1 MTSVSVTTDE
11 SANVTFDV
19 ITLLLHVLQVKQQL
33 NVIQLRTLLLLLI
46 LQMELLILQQQLH
59 DIYLLSFTFS
69 NVINNNTTCICS
81 ATEDVS
87 NNPNSNGIGI

>member
-1 MTSVSVTTDE
+1 MTSVGVTTDE

-33 NVIQLRTLLLLLI
+33 NVIQLRTLLLLPI
-46 LQMELLILQQQLH
+46 LQIELVILQQQLH

-69 NVINNNTTCICS
+69 NVN
-81 ATEDVS
+81 
-87 NNPNSNGIGI
+87 